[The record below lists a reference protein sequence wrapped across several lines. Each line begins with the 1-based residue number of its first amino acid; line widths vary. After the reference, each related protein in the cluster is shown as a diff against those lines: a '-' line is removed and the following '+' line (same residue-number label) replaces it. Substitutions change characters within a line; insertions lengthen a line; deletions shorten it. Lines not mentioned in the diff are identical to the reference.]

1 MPLKEIHL
9 KRKNREKFIHIP
21 LDVLY
26 PIFLPSP
33 NLRRY
38 IIIHRNV
45 CMLLHKFGNLQIKS
59 WIIYQN
65 YHIWIPSN
73 NILLAK
79 LHVLENG
86 AQMQKHWNKT
96 HISQFL
102 IMLDTGSSHSTHQ
115 ISTEKTEISFSI
127 QLLQSTHQIGC
138 MQISRSFTNNQ
149 IILHTSKF
157 QVFNSLINP

>member
-38 IIIHRNV
+38 IIINRNI

-65 YHIWIPSN
+65 YHIRIPIYD
-73 NILLAK
+73 ILLAK
-79 LHVLENG
+79 LHILENG

-96 HISQFL
+96 HISQFF
-102 IMLDTGSSHSTHQ
+102 IMLNTGSSYSTHQ
-115 ISTEKTEISFSI
+115 IPTKETEISI
-127 QLLQSTHQIGC
+127 HILLLQGTHQIGR